1 MEELTS
7 KMELGLSQLEKGNG
21 MVAETQDK
29 FADILRD
36 SARMNEEIRDVNR
49 KMEMFARNVT
59 DISDRM
65 VDVNQM
71 TEENVRATD
80 RIVITAKNQS
90 MTQKQLNDKV
100 LALDGLVNRLKGTT
114 SKFRISGTDT
124 TVSVS
129 SASDIASE

>member
-1 MEELTS
+1 
-7 KMELGLSQLEKGNG
+7 
-21 MVAETQDK
+21 
-29 FADILRD
+29 
-36 SARMNEEIRDVNR
+36 
-49 KMEMFARNVT
+49 MFARNVT